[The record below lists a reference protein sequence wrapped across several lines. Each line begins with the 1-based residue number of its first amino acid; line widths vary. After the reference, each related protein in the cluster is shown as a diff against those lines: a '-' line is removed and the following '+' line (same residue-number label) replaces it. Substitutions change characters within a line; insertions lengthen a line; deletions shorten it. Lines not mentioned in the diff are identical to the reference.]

1 VSGHCSDCGNTL
13 CVCDECAACGGSG
26 LAGVEREP
34 TDADI
39 ERASLAVYAED
50 CIRRNVDE
58 EPWRLAARWRD
69 VLDEPERE
77 RYRRMAQA
85 AAKAFRRSR

>member
-1 VSGHCSDCGNTL
+1 LLRLRQHALRVRRMCCL
-13 CVCDECAACGGSG
+13 
-26 LAGVEREP
+26 RP